1 MKNAKLILTALAI
14 LIAAIVVWT
23 IVGFVFLAVKIL
35 FALMIVL
42 FIAVMIRKLSKK
54 SRTHELE
61 DKGPDRELNEALRQL
76 EEIKRSQQLIK

>member
-14 LIAAIVVWT
+14 LIAAVVVWT

-42 FIAVMIRKLSKK
+42 FIVVMVRKLTKK
-54 SRTHELE
+54 SKPHELE
-61 DKGPDRELNEALRQL
+61 DTGPDRELNEALRQL
-76 EEIKRSQQLIK
+76 EEIKRRPLIK